1 MSNTTTNNLFDRVE
15 ASLESIRPYL
25 AVDGGDIR
33 LIEVTADNVV
43 RIKLLGNCSD
53 CHMSEMTMKAG
64 VEETI
69 FKSVPEIT
77 KVEAV

>member
-1 MSNTTTNNLFDRVE
+1 MIIQTISLFDRVE

-53 CHMSEMTMKAG
+53 CNMSEMTMKAG

-69 FKSVPEIT
+69 LKSVPEIT